1 MVFSSLEFLTVFLP
15 IVLFLH
21 TVAPVPW
28 RNPILLFFSLFF
40 YAWGEPVYVLIM
52 IFSIVMNFLFG
63 RWIDRQPQPKKKRS
77 ILAIDV
83 VCNLLLLGVFKYTN
97 FFIDN
102 LNLLLPVDIPAV
114 HIVLPIGISFFTFQ
128 AMSYVIDVYRKDAP
142 VQNNVL
148 NFGLY
153 ISLFPQLIAGPIVR
167 YTTVAQ
173 EINHRTLSFD
183 EAYRGVKRFIIGLAK
198 KVLLA
203 NNIGYVWSQISE
215 TQSTDLTAAAAWLGA
230 VAFAFQIYF
239 DFSGY
244 SDMALGLGHILGF
257 HFLENFDYPYI
268 SKSITEF
275 WRRWHI
281 SLSTW
286 FKEYVYIPLGGNRHG
301 KAKQI
306 RNILIVW
313 LLTGLWHGASWN
325 FIFWGLYYGVCLL
338 LEKFVFS
345 RFSDKIPAFFRHV
358 GTLLLVLFG
367 WVLFAFEQTGDLFAY
382 LGSMFGQN
390 GWLGD
395 TALYEWTSNGLMLL
409 ILALASTPLPAKIG
423 NKLSAKLSGHP
434 AVLVGVEILWFFGLF
449 LLCIAYLV
457 DSTYNPFIY
466 FRF

>member
-382 LGSMFGQN
+382 LGNMFGQN

-395 TALYEWTSNGLMLL
+395 TALYEWTSNGMMLL